1 MPQANFPRTARVR
14 VSSRTGAAS
23 PVSA

>member
-1 MPQANFPRTARVR
+1 MPQASFPRTARVR